1 MQGTASGILHA
12 LSNLAWLE
20 VLRGLGPYA
29 AALVGW
35 LALRNWKRQDKA
47 KREADFLD
55 ALIEQTHTF
64 IIAMTRPVSIHKSV
78 RIGMICHGPSPFD
91 SEKLT
96 VEGAVQYIQ
105 KAAEGTSRRLDEAL
119 ARVQPLVAGLR
130 SLASKGQIFEFEDY
144 QKCYQAIQMLTWQF
158 DRVCALASI
167 IDTPSLNWENY
178 EILHTLEKV
187 SAVESD
193 EIQKLLDKYNIEIIE
208 FSQATYKNL
217 FQ

>member
-1 MQGTASGILHA
+1 
-12 LSNLAWLE
+12 
-20 VLRGLGPYA
+20 
-29 AALVGW
+29 
-35 LALRNWKRQDKA
+35 
-47 KREADFLD
+47 
-55 ALIEQTHTF
+55 
-64 IIAMTRPVSIHKSV
+64 
-78 RIGMICHGPSPFD
+78 
-91 SEKLT
+91 
-96 VEGAVQYIQ
+96 
-105 KAAEGTSRRLDEAL
+105 
-119 ARVQPLVAGLR
+119 
-130 SLASKGQIFEFEDY
+130 
-144 QKCYQAIQMLTWQF
+144 MLTWQF